1 MKAPAVAGV
10 VGALLAATAAPS
22 LAHHSFAMFDLKK
35 IDTVE
40 GTVTRVRWSMPHVWV
55 YASVPNVAGQMEEW
69 GFECHAPNL
78 IARKGWKSSSLKPGD
93 KVTIRHHPMRD
104 GSKEGSMISVRLP
117 SGETLRN
124 ADSDFQP

>member
-1 MKAPAVAGV
+1 MKLLMTAGV
-10 VGALLAATAAPS
+10 AAALLTGLAAPGM
-22 LAHHSFAMFDLKK
+22 AHHSFAMFDLKK
-35 IDTVE
+35 IDTVDA
-40 GTVTRVRWSMPHVWV
+40 TVTSVRWSMPHVWV
-55 YASVPNVAGQMEEW
+55 YANVPDASGKMQEW

-93 KVTIRHHPMRD
+93 KVSIRHHPMRD
-104 GSKEGSMISVRLP
+104 GSNEGSMISVKLP